1 MKTFIAPSIHG
12 IMAINEKDE
21 LIDFIFQ
28 DLSISDLSKQ
38 YFEIITGNCP
48 EDLQVMLNRLN
59 TNGTTTFQTENPHLK
74 KIIGAALPI
83 PVEILTNEKRLREV
97 YENARVYFRERGLN
111 YSSESILERTKV
123 LSEFLTKTQI
133 SETATQKDYLIKQA
147 VDTIVELDKAINFFS
162 TRVREW
168 YGLHFPELTD
178 KLIDDNI
185 KFAKFV
191 AKIGVRENFSQSQ
204 LLTQLQLS
212 EGQSEELILKAE
224 RSMGGKLSPQE
235 FLPIKQLADQI
246 IVMADYRKN
255 LEIYISDAI
264 DEVAPNVKAVLG
276 SQITGKL
283 LAIAGSLE
291 RLAHVSSSTLQMFG
305 AEKALF
311 KAIKSGGKT
320 PKYGI
325 LFQWNKIRSEKAHL
339 RGKIARMVSGKI
351 SILAKVDYYKG
362 EFIGEEYKKEIDRKI
377 ALLQKQHPR
386 PPKREKP
393 SFDRKPGQKRGS
405 GRPQGRGGK
414 SYQSNRYSKGR
425 SGGSKGYDNRS
436 SSSRG
441 RSGDSRRRS
450 GDSRGGSGDSRGRSG
465 DSKGN
470 YSRPRNTNRRD

>member
-1 MKTFIAPSIHG
+1 MKTYLAPSIHG

-28 DLSISDLSKQ
+28 DLSISDLSRR
-38 YFEIITGNCP
+38 YFEMISGNCP
-48 EDLQVMLNRLN
+48 GELQDLLNRLK
-59 TNGTTTFQTENPHLK
+59 TSGTTTFQTENPNLK

-83 PVEILTNEKRLREV
+83 PVEILTNEKRLREI

-111 YSSESILERTKV
+111 YSSESILKRTKV

-191 AKIGVRENFSQSQ
+191 AKIGLRENFSQSQ
-204 LLTQLQLS
+204 LSTQLQLGES
-212 EGQSEELILKAE
+212 LTEDLILKAE
-224 RSMGGKLSPQE
+224 RSMGGKLSPLE

-276 SQITGKL
+276 SQITG
-283 LAIAGSLE
+283 
-291 RLAHVSSSTLQMFG
+291 
-305 AEKALF
+305 
-311 KAIKSGGKT
+311 
-320 PKYGI
+320 
-325 LFQWNKIRSEKAHL
+325 
-339 RGKIARMVSGKI
+339 
-351 SILAKVDYYKG
+351 
-362 EFIGEEYKKEIDRKI
+362 
-377 ALLQKQHPR
+377 
-386 PPKREKP
+386 
-393 SFDRKPGQKRGS
+393 
-405 GRPQGRGGK
+405 
-414 SYQSNRYSKGR
+414 
-425 SGGSKGYDNRS
+425 
-436 SSSRG
+436 
-441 RSGDSRRRS
+441 
-450 GDSRGGSGDSRGRSG
+450 
-465 DSKGN
+465 
-470 YSRPRNTNRRD
+470 

>member
-1 MKTFIAPSIHG
+1 
-12 IMAINEKDE
+12 MAINEKDE

-28 DLSISDLSKQ
+28 DLSISDLSRQ
-38 YFEIITGNCP
+38 YFDITSGKCP
-48 EDLQVMLNRLN
+48 EEFQEMLKRLQ
-59 TNGTTTFQTENPHLK
+59 TSGTTVFQVENPHLK
-74 KIIGAALPI
+74 NIIGAALQT
-83 PVEILTNEKRLREV
+83 PVEIITDENRLKNV
-97 YENARVYFRERGLN
+97 YENARVYFRERGLT
-111 YSSESILERTKV
+111 YSSESILERTKI
-123 LSEFLTKTQI
+123 LAEFLTKAQI

-191 AKIGVRENFSQSQ
+191 AKIGLRENFSLSQ
-204 LLTQLQLS
+204 LSTQLQLT
-212 EGQSEELILKAE
+212 EKQTEDLILRAE

-235 FLPIKQLADQI
+235 FLPIQQLADQI
-246 IVMADYRKN
+246 IVMGEYRKN

-291 RLAHVSSSTLQMFG
+291 RLAHASSSTLQMLG

-325 LFQWNKIRSEKAHL
+325 LFQWNKIRSEKTHL

-362 EFIGEEYKKEIDRKI
+362 EFIGDEYRKVIDRKI
-377 ALLQKQHPR
+377 ALLQKQHPK

-393 SFDRKPGQKRGS
+393 SFEGKPGQRRESS
-405 GRPQGRGGK
+405 GQHERGGK
-414 SYQSNRYSKGR
+414 PYSSDRHLKGK
-425 SGGSKGYDNRS
+425 SGGSKGNFS
-436 SSSRG
+436 KSNSSRG
-441 RSGDSRRRS
+441 RPS
-450 GDSRGGSGDSRGRSG
+450 DSRGRSGDSRGRSG
-465 DSKGN
+465 DSRGKSGDSRGKSGDSKGK
-470 YSRPRNTNRRD
+470 YSRPNNNTRRD

>member
-1 MKTFIAPSIHG
+1 MKTSFLAPSIYG
-12 IMAINEKDE
+12 IMALNEQNE
-21 LIDFIFQ
+21 LIDFVFQ
-28 DLSISDLSKQ
+28 DHSISDLSKL
-38 YFEIITGNCP
+38 YFEISSGNCP
-48 EDLQVMLNRLN
+48 EDFQAMLNRLN
-59 TNGTTTFQTENPHLK
+59 KNGTTNFQVENPNLK
-74 KIIGAALPI
+74 KIILETLPI
-83 PVEILTNEKRLREV
+83 KVEIVTDDKRLREV
-97 YENARVYFRERGLN
+97 YENTRVYFRERGLI
-111 YSSESILERTKV
+111 YSSESILERTKI
-123 LSEFLTKTQI
+123 LAEFLTKAQI
-133 SETATQKDYLIKQA
+133 SEKATQKDYLIKQA
-147 VDTIVELDKAINFFS
+147 VDTIVEMDKAINFFS

-178 KLIDDNI
+178 KLIDDNV

-191 AKIGVRENFSQSQ
+191 AKIGLRENFSQSQ
-204 LLTQLQLS
+204 LSTQLQLS
-212 EGQSEELILKAE
+212 ESITEDLILKAE
-224 RSMGGKLSPQE
+224 RSMGGKLSPLE
-235 FLPIKQLADQI
+235 FLPIKQLANQI

-291 RLAHVSSSTLQMFG
+291 RLALVSSSTLQMLG

-339 RGKIARMVSGKI
+339 RGKIARMVAGKI

-362 EFIGEEYKKEIDRKI
+362 EFIGDEYKEMIDRKI

-393 SFDRKPGQKRGS
+393 SYDHKPGQRRGS
-405 GRPQGRGGK
+405 GKPYGKGGK
-414 SYQSNRYSKGR
+414 SYSSNRYSKGKP
-425 SGGSKGYDNRS
+425 SGSKGNYNRS
-436 SSSRG
+436 GSSRG
-441 RSGDSRRRS
+441 R
-450 GDSRGGSGDSRGRSG
+450 SGDSRGRSG